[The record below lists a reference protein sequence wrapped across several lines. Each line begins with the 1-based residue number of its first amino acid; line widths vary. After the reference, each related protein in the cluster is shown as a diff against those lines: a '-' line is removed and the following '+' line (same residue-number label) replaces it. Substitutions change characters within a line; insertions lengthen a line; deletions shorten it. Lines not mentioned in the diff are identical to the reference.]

1 MSNQDNFAPLY
12 LHQLQIKGVNSFVS
26 QQTLNLTNSDGS
38 TAMFTVILG
47 NNNTGKTTLLRC
59 LAGTAFAKKE
69 NHQGEIYFRNEMV
82 DYSSEDFFKFNVEMK
97 LRFINFTK
105 HKLLTNSKSEH
116 SNFIQF
122 NLKNEYDFLFSTDGG
137 SSYFH
142 VLSNNYESFTKLAK
156 NFIIDGYGTQRKQG
170 KGSYVE
176 YELKDRTETLFKDET
191 DSIINAEEWFLGTDY
206 DALKGNKQAKRNL
219 NQIKDALISLL
230 PDIEDILVGEEKR
243 RVYFVNQSGDKM
255 LVNQLGSGYQS
266 LVTWVVDYAK
276 RLFDRYPD
284 SDNPLAEPGIVLVD
298 EIDLHLH
305 PDWQRKIVSFLR
317 GKFPK
322 TQFIVTAHSPLV
334 VQSAENINVA
344 ILNYD
349 EDKKEVA
356 INQPPITNY
365 QGWTVEEILSELM
378 GMGDKVM
385 SDKYLELI
393 TQFDKG
399 LDNANFELAKEAYEE
414 LEKIVK
420 SSGQLKL
427 LRLQMAALTPLQH
440 D

>member
-1 MSNQDNFAPLY
+1 MSNQDNQKPLY
-12 LHQLQIKGVNSFVS
+12 FHQLQIRGVNSFVS
-26 QQTLNLTNSDGS
+26 QQTLDLTNADGS

-59 LAGTAFAKKE
+59 LAGMALNEK
-69 NHQGEIYFRNEMV
+69 GDYFDTLYKYTLPNDLIFRINPINIDSNEK
-82 DYSSEDFFKFNVEMK
+82 S
-97 LRFINFTK
+97 
-105 HKLLTNSKSEH
+105 LLV
-116 SNFIQF
+116 Q
-122 NLKNEYDFLFSTDGG
+122 
-137 SSYFH
+137 
-142 VLSNNYESFTKLAK
+142 LSNNKKYYYTGLGGGTGIGFVMPSAFK
-156 NFIIDGYGTQRKQG
+156 IIQVDGYGTQRKQG

-243 RVYFVNQSGDKM
+243 RVYFVNKNGDKI

-266 LVTWVVDYAK
+266 LITWVVDYAK

>member
-1 MSNQDNFAPLY
+1 MSNQDNQKPLY
-12 LHQLQIKGVNSFVS
+12 FHQLQVKGVNSFVS
-26 QQTLNLTNSDGS
+26 QQTLNLTNTDGS
-38 TAMFTVILG
+38 TAMFTVVLG

-59 LAGTAFAKKE
+59 LAGMAPVIKIEEDDGKKY
-69 NHQGEIYFRNEMV
+69 NRCIANFNNYVYQHNFLFFHQG
-82 DYSSEDFFKFNVEMK
+82 D
-97 LRFINFTK
+97 
-105 HKLLTNSKSEH
+105 
-116 SNFIQF
+116 SN
-122 NLKNEYDFLFSTDGG
+122 Y
-137 SSYFH
+137 
-142 VLSNNYESFTKLAK
+142 SNNIRLNSSLLGVFLDYRRDFGIIGMSETKGHYESEQIKATKV
-156 NFIIDGYGTQRKQG
+156 DGYGTQRKQG

-243 RVYFVNQSGDKM
+243 RVYFVNKKGDKI
-255 LVNQLGSGYQS
+255 LVSQLGSGYQS

-356 INQPPITNY
+356 ISQPPITNY

-393 TQFDKG
+393 AQFDKG